1 MNSIQPPGGIL
12 ELPGMKGKISIRYD
26 LTRGDVQV
34 DFGGCDLRHAVQI
47 LLMAAQGA
55 VAEWMKIDSKL
66 IRTGGGGS
74 DQQEAGSKKTDDDD
88 DGGGTAD

>member
-1 MNSIQPPGGIL
+1 MNGIQPPRGIL
-12 ELPGMKGKISIRYD
+12 EIPGMKGKILIRHD
-26 LTRGDVQV
+26 LARGDVQV

-66 IRTGGGGS
+66 IRTGGGS
-74 DQQEAGSKKTDDDD
+74 DQQEAGSKKADDDD
-88 DGGGTAD
+88 DGGGAAV